1 MIRSFVVLIAVSTFS
16 RFNCKTV
23 IHKAEGQDSV
33 IRNNLSLQMQN
44 ETTANLETD
53 NPAITNDDKV
63 VTSQNKTTKFQKNIT
78 SSTAQ
83 RNESAVVEHDN
94 SRINRKLKTRQVPA
108 DVLVTSSST
117 MVDSMNA
124 DQSYYQSPLMV
135 YPFPM
140 MNTYYP
146 RYFPY
151 TYPGYQGYPFFG

>member
-1 MIRSFVVLIAVSTFS
+1 MVCIAVATFS
-16 RFNCKTV
+16 RFDCKPV
-23 IHKAEGQDSV
+23 IHKSEGPDSV
-33 IRNNLSLQMQN
+33 IENILSPQN
-44 ETTANLETD
+44 ETTAVLETD
-53 NPAITNDDKV
+53 NSAITNGSKV
-63 VTSQNKTTKFQKNIT
+63 ITPQNKTTEFQKNIT

-83 RNESAVVEHDN
+83 QNESAVVEHDHLKT
-94 SRINRKLKTRQVPA
+94 NRKPKTRQVPV
-108 DVLVTSSST
+108 DDLVTSSST
-117 MVDSMNA
+117 MEDDMNA